1 VKVAGFT
8 FIRNAL
14 KFDYPVVEAIRSILP
29 ICDEVVV
36 AVGDS
41 EDGTRALI
49 ESIDKDKIRII
60 DTVWDDSL
68 RAGGQ
73 VLAVETDKAFAAVAS
88 DSDWAFYIQGDEV
101 MHERYLDVVRN
112 AMQQY
117 KDDTQI
123 DGLLFNYA
131 HFYGSYDYV
140 ADSRD
145 WYRKEIRVIRN
156 DKNIRSYRDA
166 QGFRKSDNSK
176 LRVKPIEAWMYHY
189 GWVKHPKQQSAK
201 AQNFNRYWH
210 DDQWVEK
217 NISKEELFDYS
228 AIKSLKH
235 FEDTHPRVM
244 QARIEQKNWFFA
256 FDPTKKRLP
265 LKHRLSNFIEKY
277 TGYRIGEYKN
287 YIVV

>member
-1 VKVAGFT
+1 MKVAGFT